1 MPQSLFKVL
10 SILSALVVN
19 RHGTQ
24 QTGSLDLMVMG
35 LFNFGG
41 VMEGNNGPVQA
52 PLIQYI
58 MKNIK
63 VV

>member
-35 LFNFGG
+35 LFSFGG
-41 VMEGNNGPVQA
+41 VMEGNNGPVQV

-58 MKNIK
+58 MKSRK